1 MPVQYQDKTALA
13 DNHMAAYVRCIDE
26 DGGKGIRGCL
36 FLITSRGEPMDYCFS
51 RIDVNASFLWRSGE
65 ARRSA
70 VASLLKVLFDAINRT
85 PILVLTLADEIPPMV
100 FSDDLLVEV
109 PVCRMSTG
117 DLAIQGT
124 SEQMETLDSSINV
137 IWASSPPEEESP
149 ARTLLESLQATHI
162 LLEPFERALAGLD
175 EAYK

>member
-36 FLITSRGEPMDYCFS
+36 FLVTSRGEPMDYCFS
-51 RIDVNASFLWRSGE
+51 RIDVNASFLWRGGE

-70 VASLLKVLFDAINRT
+70 ITLLIKVLFDAINRT
-85 PILVLTLADEIPPMV
+85 PILVLALADEIPPMV
-100 FSDDLLVEV
+100 FSDDLLVET
-109 PVCRMSTG
+109 PVCRMSSG
-117 DLAIQGT
+117 DIAIQGT
-124 SEQMETLDSSINV
+124 SEHMETLDNSINV
-137 IWASSPPEEESP
+137 IWASPPPEMESS
-149 ARTLLESLQATHI
+149 ARILLESLQAKNI